1 MDIMAMLT
9 KLLTKNGLIF
19 AFVII
24 GITNFIAYKF
34 AGLSKGRI
42 HGSAVAIFF
51 GLILAYIGGGA
62 KGLAS
67 IPLFAGVGLMGGA
80 MFRDFAIVS
89 TAFGADLREIKKV
102 GVIGVLSLV
111 MGLVISWV
119 AGVIVAYAFGY
130 RDTISIIT
138 IAAGVCTFVVGPV
151 TGAALGASSEVIAI
165 GIAAGVVKSVAVMII
180 TPLVAKPLGLTNPQA
195 AMVFGGLMG
204 TTSIITIA
212 AGVCTFVVGPV
223 TGAALGASSE
233 VIAIGIAAGV
243 VKSVA
248 VMIITPLVAKPLG
261 LTNPQAAMV
270 FGGLMGTTSGTAA
283 GMAAVDPKLVPY
295 AAMTATFYTGSGCL
309 TFPSV
314 FYFLTKA
321 IFG

>member
-180 TPLVAKPLGLTNPQA
+180 TPLVA
-195 AMVFGGLMG
+195 
-204 TTSIITIA
+204 
-212 AGVCTFVVGPV
+212 
-223 TGAALGASSE
+223 
-233 VIAIGIAAGV
+233 
-243 VKSVA
+243 
-248 VMIITPLVAKPLG
+248 
-261 LTNPQAAMV
+261 NPQAAMV